1 MEGDHSYVDAPVSV
15 ASTTGQRDS
24 GNRNCRY
31 RSQSVLFPWSSAV
44 VRPGLREELLQG
56 CMAPHSTEVHKNPQ
70 RLHVGLPGKIG
81 KRYSP
86 ILLATVS
93 VERQTNMNT
102 KEIREQKSGL
112 KLTERRRDIIVGLLL
127 GDGHLETQNGGRTYR
142 LKDEHGALQRDYVE
156 WLFNELREWIPPTEP
171 YMKLRSNGALRF
183 FGQQLYERK
192 KKVIPAL
199 IGRMLTPLSL
209 AIWFMD
215 DGSRKSAKHK
225 TYIIHSLGYTKP
237 DLLRIQNILQ
247 KKFGLKVALHQ
258 QKGHYWRL
266 YIPSESARAFEQLTG
281 KYMKPIASMNHKLV
295 TNA

>member
-1 MEGDHSYVDAPVSV
+1 M
-15 ASTTGQRDS
+15 Q
-24 GNRNCRY
+24 
-31 RSQSVLFPWSSAV
+31 
-44 VRPGLREELLQG
+44 
-56 CMAPHSTEVHKNPQ
+56 NPQ
-70 RLHVGLPGKIG
+70 RLHVGPPVKMIG
-81 KRYSP
+81 ERYSP

-102 KEIREQKSGL
+102 KEIREQKTGL
-112 KLTERRRDIIVGLLL
+112 KLTQKQRDIIVGLLF

-142 LKDEHGALQRDYVE
+142 LKVEHGALQRDYVE
-156 WLFNELREWIPPTEP
+156 WLFNELREWIPATEP
-171 YMKLRSNGALRF
+171 YMKLRANGVVNYGFTTYSHGALRF
-183 FGQQLYERK
+183 YGQQFYEGK

-199 IGRMLTPLSL
+199 IERMLTPLGL

-247 KKFGLKVALHQ
+247 KKLDLKVALHQ
-258 QKGHYWRL
+258 QKGRYWRL
-266 YIPSESARAFEQLTG
+266 YIPSESARKFEQLTG
-281 KYMKPIASMNHKLV
+281 KYVKPIASMDHKLV